1 MGSKNA
7 GGSAGSGGSGTNFP
21 KNYWWIVLVI
31 VPLAGALI
39 QYQPWKGASGSSGAA
54 GVSGNQFLGPA
65 IVGNVSL
72 VINEA
77 AKLGTTLDPALVE
90 QLKNAATLSKAG
102 EHDAAVAKIE
112 GIRATS
118 REIATL
124 PSLLNN
130 LGIEYLSAGKLEQS
144 RKAFEGVLAKDP
156 TNKTAWAGLEQLPDH
171 RLKPLIVVN
180 FSSQWIDSWG
190 ASKIVDGDPA
200 SVWQSADGTFPQSFV
215 LELPVESSIT
225 ELSFNNAAHVAATR
239 AAKDIEI
246 SISAQSAT
254 TGFEMAAKAVLAQ
267 GEIGQGVGI
276 KPAKRGRW
284 VKIRILSNYG
294 SPDNTQLG
302 DVEVIGRPQVQ

>member
-156 TNKTAWAGLEQLPDH
+156 TNKTA
-171 RLKPLIVVN
+171 
-180 FSSQWIDSWG
+180 
-190 ASKIVDGDPA
+190 
-200 SVWQSADGTFPQSFV
+200 
-215 LELPVESSIT
+215 IT